1 MAPCIESYN
10 LVEQFLLLVPEWDT
24 VLSQVTPS
32 ITSRFPLRHQIGLL
46 GGKRHWETAGLYQ
59 IQNEVEVRTA
69 EGYAL
74 SRGKEVQ
81 FCLCL
86 VSACLRTSNYQDR
99 ISIPQF

>member
-1 MAPCIESYN
+1 M
-10 LVEQFLLLVPEWDT
+10 
-24 VLSQVTPS
+24 
-32 ITSRFPLRHQIGLL
+32 
-46 GGKRHWETAGLYQ
+46 AGLYQ
-59 IQNEVEVRTA
+59 IQNEVEVKTV

-86 VSACLRTSNYQDR
+86 VSACLKKSTYQDR

>member
-1 MAPCIESYN
+1 MALCIESYN

-46 GGKRHWETAGLYQ
+46 GGKRHWETAELYQ

-81 FCLCL
+81 FCL
-86 VSACLRTSNYQDR
+86 
-99 ISIPQF
+99 